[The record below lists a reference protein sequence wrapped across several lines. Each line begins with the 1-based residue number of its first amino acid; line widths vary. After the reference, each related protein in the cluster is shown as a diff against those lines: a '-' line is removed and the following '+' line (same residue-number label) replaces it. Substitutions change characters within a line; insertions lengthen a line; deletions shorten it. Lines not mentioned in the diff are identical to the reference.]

1 MPIPRFYLPAPLAV
15 GATVALNDNAFHHAV
30 RALRLKPGAALRL
43 FNGQGGAFAATLIEI
58 GKREAWARVTGEV
71 PGEVESPLP
80 VVLAQGIA
88 RGDRMDYTL
97 QKAVELGV
105 SAIQPLFTERSGVDL
120 TGERR
125 LRKAQHWRGIVIGA
139 CEQCGRNRLPEV
151 REPLSLTDW
160 LGRPAAPGWRLLL
173 DPAAER
179 GLRGLAPPAGAVLLL
194 IGPEGGLSS
203 AEITQARAAGFT
215 GIRLGPRVLRT
226 ETAGVAALA
235 ALQALWGDWD

>member
-15 GATVALNDNAFHHAV
+15 GATVALDATAFHHAV
-30 RALRLKPGAALRL
+30 RALRLKLGAALHL

-58 GKREAWARVTGEV
+58 GKREAWARVMADV

-88 RGDRMDYTL
+88 RGDKMDYTL
-97 QKAVELGV
+97 QKAVELGA

-125 LRKAQHWRGIVIGA
+125 LRKVQHWRGIVIGA

-160 LGRPAAPGWRLLL
+160 LGQPAAPGWRLLL
-173 DPAAER
+173 DPAAGR
-179 GLRGLAPPAGAVLLL
+179 GLRGLAPLAGAVLLL
-194 IGPEGGLSS
+194 IGPEGGLSP

-215 GIRLGPRVLRT
+215 GIRLGPRILRT